1 MEKKDNVEKGVSGKP
16 EKKKSAAYYEKRPEF
31 GNRGPS
37 KILLHF
43 RKGITFFLVIAACVI
58 FYFLLLRIE
67 DISVG
72 VSKVIDV
79 LKPILYGMVIAYL
92 LNPIVKQIDRWLI
105 PQLKKKMSQEK
116 AKKVSRS
123 VGVFAALVM
132 LLALI
137 LALCNMLIP
146 ELYKSIRDM
155 VQTLPGQISDMVTKI
170 ISIQKDTSPAGV
182 MARNLLEKGSDALQ
196 NWIKQDLLTKVNE
209 VMSNLTV
216 GIINF
221 VSEILN
227 FLIGLIV
234 SVYILFSKET
244 FSAQS
249 KKIVYA
255 VFRTDHANM
264 ILHLTKKSNEIFG
277 GFIIG
282 KIIDSMIIGVLCFF
296 GLTLLKMPYILLIS
310 VIVGVTNVIP
320 FFGPYIG
327 AIPSA
332 VLILLNDPIKGLYFL
347 IFILVLQQLDG
358 NVIGPKILGN
368 STGLSAF
375 WVVFSILLG
384 GGLFGF
390 VGMIMGVPTFA
401 VVYYIITMLINHLLE
416 KKKLPLQT
424 SEYGEKSYVDDSGR
438 FVRENPD
445 IVKQNIKNKFQD
457 DKLPLVDE
465 VIELDQRNR
474 EIKQEVEALRAD
486 KNQISKQIGACM
498 AQGKKEEAEELKKK
512 VQENAE
518 RVEALS
524 KEEKEVEAKIK
535 QNMMIIPNIIDP
547 SVPIGKDDSENVEI
561 EKFGE
566 PVVPDYEIPY
576 HTDIM
581 ESFNG
586 IDLESAGKV
595 AGNGFYYLMGDIARL
610 HSAVISYA
618 RDFMIDRG
626 FTYCI
631 PPFMIRSNVV
641 TGVMSFEEMDAMM
654 YKIEGEDLY
663 LIGTSEHSMIG
674 KFIDTM
680 LTEDQLPQTLTSY
693 SPCFRK
699 EKGAHGIEERGVY
712 RIHQFE
718 KQEMIVVC
726 KPEESKMWYDKLWQ
740 NTVDLFRSM
749 DIPVRTLECCS
760 GDLADLKVKSCDVEA
775 WSPRQKKYFE
785 VGSCSN
791 LGDAQA
797 RRLGIRVKDADGNK
811 YFANTL
817 NNTVVAPPR
826 MLIAF
831 LENNLQA
838 DGSVRIP
845 EVLRPYMGGM
855 TEIKRK

>member
-16 EKKKSAAYYEKRPEF
+16 EEKKSAAYYEKRPEF

-255 VFRTDHANM
+255 VLRTDHANM

-320 FFGPYIG
+320 FFGPFLG
-327 AIPSA
+327 AIPSFF
-332 VLILLNDPIKGLYFL
+332 LILLADPIQSLYFL
-347 IFILVLQQLDG
+347 LFVLALQQLDG
-358 NVIGPKILGN
+358 NVIGPKILGE
-368 STGLSAF
+368 STGLSSL
-375 WVVFSILLG
+375 WVIIAILVG
-384 GGLFGF
+384 GSFFG
-390 VGMIMGVPTFA
+390 VAGMFFGVPVCACLYSLVAFLVDRRLA
-401 VVYYIITMLINHLLE
+401 E
-416 KKKLPLQT
+416 KDLPVETEHYTAPLPEQETEPEKPEKT
-424 SEYGEKSYVDDSGR
+424 SE
-438 FVRENPD
+438 
-445 IVKQNIKNKFQD
+445 
-457 DKLPLVDE
+457 
-465 VIELDQRNR
+465 
-474 EIKQEVEALRAD
+474 
-486 KNQISKQIGACM
+486 
-498 AQGKKEEAEELKKK
+498 
-512 VQENAE
+512 
-518 RVEALS
+518 
-524 KEEKEVEAKIK
+524 
-535 QNMMIIPNIIDP
+535 
-547 SVPIGKDDSENVEI
+547 
-561 EKFGE
+561 
-566 PVVPDYEIPY
+566 
-576 HTDIM
+576 
-581 ESFNG
+581 
-586 IDLESAGKV
+586 
-595 AGNGFYYLMGDIARL
+595 
-610 HSAVISYA
+610 
-618 RDFMIDRG
+618 
-626 FTYCI
+626 
-631 PPFMIRSNVV
+631 
-641 TGVMSFEEMDAMM
+641 
-654 YKIEGEDLY
+654 
-663 LIGTSEHSMIG
+663 
-674 KFIDTM
+674 
-680 LTEDQLPQTLTSY
+680 
-693 SPCFRK
+693 
-699 EKGAHGIEERGVY
+699 
-712 RIHQFE
+712 
-718 KQEMIVVC
+718 
-726 KPEESKMWYDKLWQ
+726 
-740 NTVDLFRSM
+740 
-749 DIPVRTLECCS
+749 
-760 GDLADLKVKSCDVEA
+760 
-775 WSPRQKKYFE
+775 
-785 VGSCSN
+785 N
-791 LGDAQA
+791 L
-797 RRLGIRVKDADGNK
+797 
-811 YFANTL
+811 
-817 NNTVVAPPR
+817 
-826 MLIAF
+826 
-831 LENNLQA
+831 
-838 DGSVRIP
+838 
-845 EVLRPYMGGM
+845 
-855 TEIKRK
+855 